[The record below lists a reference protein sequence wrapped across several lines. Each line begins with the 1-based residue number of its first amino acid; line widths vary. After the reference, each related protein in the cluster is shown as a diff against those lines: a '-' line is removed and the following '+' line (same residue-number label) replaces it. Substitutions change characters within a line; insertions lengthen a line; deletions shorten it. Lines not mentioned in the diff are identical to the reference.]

1 VYVVVHCCA
10 EDSVTICLAL
20 FLVTNEWWAITTSGP
35 NIPRKAARSL
45 ALLIIWE
52 VWKERNN
59 RIFDHTKSTTTSLVI
74 KIKSEFGLWL
84 SAGAKSLAN
93 LSA

>member
-1 VYVVVHCCA
+1 
-10 EDSVTICLAL
+10 
-20 FLVTNEWWAITTSGP
+20 
-35 NIPRKAARSL
+35 L

-59 RIFDHTKSTTTSLVI
+59 RIFDHTESTTTSLVI